1 MIAMFEI
8 FFLVLN
14 IQTPPPFSL
23 SFVSFGGVGR
33 RRNRRYLF
41 YTFGVLKSSPYP
53 LFFLRYSLFFI
64 LYPTGIIG
72 ETMTMWAALPDLEV
86 CTKCFFTRLLFGIS
100 FFFASFVPE
109 PASEEPTS
117 VHLCLLISHSGFPST
132 LFPPSAFFRPMSL
145 MTCLC
150 RPGPVPGFAS
160 CCRLSGVSRFHLHP
174 GRVFLPPD
182 QKTHC
187 ADVRSGL
194 PPRRD
199 TSCLLPTLQK
209 SQDTLRLAV
218 GPVAISG
225 YVLALVILVI
235 YVPGGPFMYMNMVGN
250 RRSAFKKRNAG
261 GSKKTA

>member
-1 MIAMFEI
+1 MLEI

-117 VHLCLLISHSGFPST
+117 VHLCLLISHSGFPLNFVPPER
-132 LFPPSAFFRPMSL
+132 LFPPHESHDMPVQTRPRSWLRLLLSAFWRFEVSPPSRP
-145 MTCLC
+145 C
-150 RPGPVPGFAS
+150 F
-160 CCRLSGVSRFHLHP
+160 
-174 GRVFLPPD
+174 
-182 QKTHC
+182 
-187 ADVRSGL
+187 
-194 PPRRD
+194 
-199 TSCLLPTLQK
+199 PT
-209 SQDTLRLAV
+209 A
-218 GPVAISG
+218 
-225 YVLALVILVI
+225 
-235 YVPGGPFMYMNMVGN
+235 
-250 RRSAFKKRNAG
+250 
-261 GSKKTA
+261 